1 MLKDKIVTSYP
12 HRFILDVFLIQGL
25 DILFEF
31 LGLLY
36 KTDTVMKVSLKSL
49 HHSFNITYLK
59 LNEKKRNQPIPMRE

>member
-1 MLKDKIVTSYP
+1 MLGDKIVTSYP